1 MKTISEKFKN
11 DYSIINHNN
20 MLLEFVPKGYNKA
33 VGIDRLIKEI
43 GIPKEDTYAFGD
55 SFNDID
61 MLNYVEY
68 GCLMGN
74 GDQKLKNKVEYKTDR
89 FDEGGIY
96 NGLKKFELI

>member
-1 MKTISEKFKN
+1 MNLFQRDTIKR
-11 DYSIINHNN
+11 
-20 MLLEFVPKGYNKA
+20 
-33 VGIDRLIKEI
+33 IDRLIKEI

-74 GDQKLKNKVEYKTDR
+74 GDKELKNKVEYKTDR

>member
-1 MKTISEKFKN
+1 
-11 DYSIINHNN
+11 
-20 MLLEFVPKGYNKA
+20 
-33 VGIDRLIKEI
+33 
-43 GIPKEDTYAFGD
+43 
-55 SFNDID
+55 

-74 GDQKLKNKVEYKTDR
+74 GDQELKNKGEYKTDR